1 MNENIKKN
9 IAFGLNDNEIDL
21 TKIKKLL
28 HMVKLEDFV
37 SKLPNGL
44 ETTIS
49 EMGNNISGGQIQR
62 IAIARALYFDP
73 EIIIFDEAS
82 NAIDQKNRI

>member
-1 MNENIKKN
+1 M
-9 IAFGLNDNEIDL
+9 
-21 TKIKKLL
+21 
-28 HMVKLEDFV
+28 
-37 SKLPNGL
+37 

-82 NAIDQKNRI
+82 NAIDQKTEFEIYDNLFNEFQDKTFILISHRKETLNMCNKIFDISLNKMI